1 MVKEFGVDTYYS
13 KEAEMQREIDG
24 LKKRVKID
32 KRTELLKGDEINPIL
47 GDLMRKLN
55 SPENKEGD
63 ADNIPDRVM
72 VIAFDMNGLKFF
84 NDTYGHDNGD
94 KAIEVFSQRLKKV
107 FRNVDFI
114 FRTNNE
120 GGDEFMVLMQIF
132 NKNVDPENIFRRVK
146 AQVNDGLSIE
156 IKGGRFSFSSS
167 AGYVMV
173 ERGDMRSAEEIKKEA
188 DMKMY
193 EDKKR
198 VKENL
203 DYSI

>member
-1 MVKEFGVDTYYS
+1 MVKEFGVDVHYS
-13 KEAEMQREIDG
+13 QEAEMQREIDG
-24 LKKRVKID
+24 LRKRVRID
-32 KRTELLKGDEINPIL
+32 KRTELLKGDEINSIL
-47 GDLMRKLN
+47 EDLIRKVN

-63 ADNIPDRVM
+63 ADSMPDRVM

-107 FRNVDFI
+107 FRDVDFI
-114 FRTNNE
+114 FRTNND

-132 NKNVDPENIFRRVK
+132 NKNVNPESIFRRVK
-146 AQVNDGLSIE
+146 TQVNDDLFIE
-156 IKGGRFSFSSS
+156 IEGDRFSFSSS

-173 ERGDMRSAEEIKKEA
+173 ENGDTRSAEEIKKEA

-193 EDKKR
+193 EDKKK
-198 VKENL
+198 VKEHL